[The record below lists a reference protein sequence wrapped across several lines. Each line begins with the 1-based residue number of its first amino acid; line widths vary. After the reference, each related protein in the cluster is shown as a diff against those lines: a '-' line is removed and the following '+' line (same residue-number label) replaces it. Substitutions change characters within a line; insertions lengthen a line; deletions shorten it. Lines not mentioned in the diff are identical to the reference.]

1 MTPSGPQ
8 STRSPAEAEVL
19 LLEQLRRGE
28 EQAYEM
34 LVRAN
39 AGRMLATAR
48 RLLRDEEDARDAV
61 QEAFLA
67 AFRALPGFAGQSRL
81 STWLHRITVNAALMK
96 LRSQRRRPELRLEDL
111 APEPDE
117 TPRIALEQEPVFAA
131 PDASVR
137 VRERQLAVR
146 AGLARLPADYRTAI
160 ELRDLEERDTE
171 ETARL
176 LGTTPGAVK
185 TRLHRARQALRALLP
200 PELADAVG

>member
-1 MTPSGPQ
+1 M
-8 STRSPAEAEVL
+8 
-19 LLEQLRRGE
+19 
-28 EQAYEM
+28 
-34 LVRAN
+34 RAN

-48 RLLRDEEDARDAV
+48 RLVRDEEDARDVV

-67 AFRALPGFAGQSRL
+67 AFRALPEFAGQSRL

-111 APEPDE
+111 APAFDE
-117 TPRIALEQEPVFAA
+117 TPRSALEQEPAFPA

-137 VRERQLAVR
+137 GRQRQRAVR

-176 LGTTPGAVK
+176 LGATPGAVK

-200 PELADAVG
+200 PELQADPVG